1 MSKRSLTKEQE
12 AFLVAHILGRGNQDL
27 ADLINEEFSIN
38 WNRLQVKNYKQNHK
52 LGSSGL
58 TGYYTIGST
67 PQNKGKKGEYFPGC
81 EKGWFQKGRTPT
93 NHKPIGSERIDS
105 KDGYTLIKTAEPGTW
120 ELKHKVLW
128 EEMQGKIFQY
138 ALDHWETYEFKG
150 ECSGHDRYSVGHN
163 LYMDRTKVTGKY
175 EFYEVVIEWP
185 EVKRFIKKMLNPD
198 IEGRQITLFELLI
211 EEAR

>member
-120 ELKHKVLW
+120 ELNIKCC
-128 EEMQGKIFQY
+128 GKRCR
-138 ALDHWETYEFKG
+138 G
-150 ECSGHDRYSVGHN
+150 RYSSMH
-163 LYMDRTKVTGKY
+163 LITGKHTNLRANAQATTDT
-175 EFYEVVIEWP
+175 VW
-185 EVKRFIKKMLNPD
+185 
-198 IEGRQITLFELLI
+198 GITSTWTEPK
-211 EEAR
+211 